1 MAPNALTQA
10 LERAFGV
17 QRIGSRNISLS
28 VEYSLSNCAACGQSS
43 GEVNDLH
50 AAGSAGRAVRKC
62 IGTTVNLRRP
72 LCNIGKGYA
81 TIVRVFREALITAWA
96 AASHFVI
103 ISLEISQQRRERYE
117 ILWPEESITSMMC
130 MIKDNTHD
138 FSAIIMSTVGAIY
151 SQQQVAEQVISVENT
166 NIRSHFTDSKS
177 NAVFFMSLQS
187 FSQLLAN
194 ILMSPLYGMLAVQ
207 NSVSCSMDDIMMTI
221 TNLIDSS
228 AEQPLVSFS
237 LKRALNNTDGISV
250 CLNKKISQRVEIS
263 VMRM

>member
-1 MAPNALTQA
+1 M
-10 LERAFGV
+10 
-17 QRIGSRNISLS
+17 
-28 VEYSLSNCAACGQSS
+28 
-43 GEVNDLH
+43 
-50 AAGSAGRAVRKC
+50 C
-62 IGTTVNLRRP
+62 IRDR
-72 LCNIGKGYA
+72 
-81 TIVRVFREALITAWA
+81 
-96 AASHFVI
+96 
-103 ISLEISQQRRERYE
+103 
-117 ILWPEESITSMMC
+117 
-130 MIKDNTHD
+130 
-138 FSAIIMSTVGAIY
+138 
-151 SQQQVAEQVISVENT
+151 VISVENT

-250 CLNKKISQRVEIS
+250 CLNKKISQRVEDLGNENVMQFTEATPVSLIVDLVDLIPFQMLSASIDAFFTWSLSLVNS
-263 VMRM
+263 VMDVAQTLDCLLYTSPSPRDLSTSRMPSSA